1 MKRNEAKYNEIS
13 VQHLLE
19 QMSTLHENNT
29 TGALNSKMQ
38 KSRTKGK
45 LFSMLRPG
53 TRMRNGGI
61 HLLIHIL
68 ITRSDYLHTHRSLYS
83 RGINL
88 LPSTQG
94 VVWVPEPFWILERK
108 ISLVLPGTEPR
119 FPGHP
124 ALF

>member
-1 MKRNEAKYNEIS
+1 MKRNGAKYNEIS

-29 TGALNSKMQ
+29 TGTLNSKMQ
-38 KSRTKGK
+38 KSRTKGE

-53 TRMRNGGI
+53 TRMRDGGI

-68 ITRSDYLHTHRSLYS
+68 ITRSGYLHTHRSLYS

-94 VVWVPEPFWILERK
+94 AVWAPEPFWIL
-108 ISLVLPGTEPR
+108 
-119 FPGHP
+119 
-124 ALF
+124 